1 MNIPFYQ
8 IGTFIRGRGLLHVL
22 ALHDLNSEGVL

>member
-22 ALHDLNSEGVL
+22 ALHDLSEGVL